1 VKVIV
6 TGSSGR
12 VGRAVRAALGVHHEV
27 LGVDVSPSSST
38 DVVASIEDRV
48 VLERVLGGA
57 DAVVHAAGLHA
68 PHVGRVPDSR
78 FWEVNVTATRLLAGL
93 CVQVGVPR
101 LIFTSTTALYGR
113 ASTRADAAS
122 WVTEET
128 PPSPRTIYHRTKLS
142 AEAVLRDASRAGEL
156 DVKWSSVWH
165 VVSRNRRRSW
175 PFSACT
181 EESTSAMSP
190 SCTSLPSWRRPEV
203 FASSSARVARR
214 SCRQT
219 WWTCAST
226 PVPSSVGVLLTSPRP
241 STQGAGRCL
250 EASIGCTSLTA
261 PAASSDGPRGSGRT
275 RSWLSWIAD
284 HHKFSRRLLRL
295 SRSLLPVRRTL

>member
-93 CVQVGVPR
+93 CIQVGVPR

-156 DVKWSSVWH
+156 DVVVIRMARCFPESAPVMAVFRMHRGVDVRDVAELH
-165 VVSRNRRRSW
+165 VAALVAPTRFSHLHRRGLHAVLADRRGGPARRRRCRH
-175 PFSACT
+175 PSAC
-181 EESTSAMSP
+181 SS
-190 SCTSLPSWRRPEV
+190 RR
-203 FASSSARVARR
+203 RGLRR
-214 SCRQT
+214 K
-219 WWTCAST
+219 
-226 PVPSSVGVLLTSPRP
+226 GL
-241 STQGAGRCL
+241 G
-250 EASIGCTSLTA
+250 
-261 PAASSDGPRGSGRT
+261 AASKHRSGVHR
-275 RSWLSWIAD
+275 
-284 HHKFSRRLLRL
+284 
-295 SRSLLPVRRTL
+295 

>member
-1 VKVIV
+1 MKVIV

-12 VGRAVRAALGVHHEV
+12 VGRAVRAALGIHHEV

-68 PHVGRVPDSR
+68 PHVGRAPDSR

-156 DVKWSSVWH
+156 DVVVIRMARCFPESAPVMAVFRMHRGVDVRDVAELH
-165 VVSRNRRRSW
+165 VTALVAPTRGFRIFIGAGCTPFLPTDVVDLRVDAGAVIRRRAPHVAAAFDARGW
-175 PFSACT
+175 A
-181 EESTSAMSP
+181 
-190 SCTSLPSWRRPEV
+190 LPRSID
-203 FASSSARVARR
+203 RVYIADRARR
-214 SCRQT
+214 ELG
-219 WWTCAST
+219 WTARFG
-226 PVPSSVGVLLTSPRP
+226 PDEVLAEL
-241 STQGAGRCL
+241 
-250 EASIGCTSLTA
+250 
-261 PAASSDGPRGSGRT
+261 D
-275 RSWLSWIAD
+275 
-284 HHKFSRRLLRL
+284 
-295 SRSLLPVRRTL
+295 SRSPQVLPPPPQT